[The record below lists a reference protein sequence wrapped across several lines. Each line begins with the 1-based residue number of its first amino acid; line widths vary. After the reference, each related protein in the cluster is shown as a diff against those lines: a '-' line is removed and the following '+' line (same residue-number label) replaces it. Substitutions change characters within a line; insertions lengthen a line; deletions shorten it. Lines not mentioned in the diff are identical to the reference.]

1 MRFLSVFLLS
11 LLMFTQIVNASD
23 WPLSTDLF
31 AQGYTSEE
39 VEELAGKPKG
49 STISSNKAKKKS
61 SVSRNA
67 EAAAESN
74 AGSNGQYLP
83 PQYSYDELEFN
94 EYRVNSHGRVYYQTE
109 NRGSRMDGFD
119 EFYYVNEH

>member
-1 MRFLSVFLLS
+1 MRFISVFMLS
-11 LLMFTQIVNASD
+11 LLMVTEIVNASD

-49 STISSNKAKKKS
+49 STLSSNKAKKKS

-67 EAAAESN
+67 EAA

-94 EYRVNSHGRVYYQTE
+94 EYRVNSHGSVYYQTE